1 MSKPRILILMHYM
14 ELGGAEM
21 ALLGLL
27 DAIDKSKYEVD
38 LFLNQHTGPFMPL
51 IPEGV
56 NVLPEIKEYTVLE
69 RPISYAIKKG
79 YWKAAMRKLIRK
91 YKFRNYL
98 KKNPGYASVASHFY
112 MDCEIK
118 KLPDLSFLGE
128 YDLAVS
134 FLDPPHIVQD
144 KVNAKRK
151 IEWIHTDF
159 ATVKYDVN
167 LTYERWAKNDYI
179 VSISDDI
186 TKSFTSIFPSLKEK
200 IVKIENII
208 SSSFVRQRAQV
219 PIDLPFCNE
228 GKTLLCSI
236 GRINSEA
243 KNFKIIPFA
252 ASILKSSGIDFAWMI
267 IGPGEDQEIKD
278 LIKKCDVADNV
289 FLLGPK
295 DNPYPYIA
303 KSDIYIQPSLWEGK
317 SIAVREAQ
325 ILCKPVVITN
335 YPTAA
340 SQLSDGVDGLICG
353 MNPDEIATSI
363 KGLIQDTEKQKN
375 IIAHLADHDY
385 GMMDEVNKFYKLID
399 HV

>member
-144 KVNAKRK
+144 KVKAKRK

-159 ATVKYDVN
+159 AAVKYDVN
-167 LTYERWAKNDYI
+167 LTYDRWAKNDNI
-179 VSISDDI
+179 ISISDDI
-186 TKSFTSIFPSLKEK
+186 TKSFVSIFPLLNDK

-208 SSSFVRQRAQV
+208 SPAFVRKRSQSA
-219 PIDLPFCNE
+219 IGFPFEQE
-228 GKTLLCSI
+228 GKVMLCSI
-236 GRINSEA
+236 GRINSEQ
-243 KNFKIIPFA
+243 KNFKIIPKV
-252 ASILKSSGIDFAWMI
+252 ASVLKSNGMNICWMI
-267 IGPGEDQEIKD
+267 IGPGDGTEINN
-278 LIKKCDVADNV
+278 LIAENGVKGNV

-303 KSDIYIQPSLWEGK
+303 TSDIYVQPSLWEGK

-340 SQLSDGVDGLICG
+340 SQISDGVDGVICG
-353 MNPDEIATSI
+353 MNPVEIANAIINLI
-363 KGLIQDTEKQKN
+363 KNQGKRNEITNYLSS
-375 IIAHLADHDY
+375 HDY
-385 GMMDEVNKFYKLID
+385 GMMQEVEKFYSLIPD
-399 HV
+399 V